1 MKKKIGILFFKELCS
16 LRVILYQGDSFKEF
30 YTLDDFVQTDF
41 GCKGIQIYMTMREI
55 SAAYNYLKKEYADT
69 HIIRQLKVYEK
80 PIGFTFYKKDE
91 NISRA
96 MTFYEMKYKI
106 GADDFDIKD
115 AYKIIKE
122 RKFKSWKQG
131 FTSYLRSI
139 LKLDEGLLEDVIGPY
154 APSLTPIIYTQ
165 VGKDFEN
172 VFCYDNVSAYP
183 YWLTQPL
190 PHYVGQTTFTGEEM
204 LQREDKTYYGCVK
217 FTHLVAKNI
226 KFEYYPLGIS
236 TDSKKQPRLYG
247 ENIYLRGTRIAL
259 AEEITLFG
267 YLDEILEI
275 VKRNYDF
282 DSYEVA
288 ENILEF
294 DLKIDEGLRKTV
306 LEFFN
311 DKQEKKH
318 NEENNDGEKI
328 TLNRLYGFLI
338 TRGNNAPAHYGQYI
352 VSRQRLS
359 IDRLVHEIGL
369 ENVVQS
375 HTDSIKFIGEENI
388 KFIDKYNEQIEFK
401 ELGKLDDEG
410 IFQKCHYFTNIT
422 GKYLNAKGEVGL
434 KHGGYDKL
442 GLAHLYKAKYEKITE
457 ESWFLGITDYYYS
470 KEHGY
475 CFTAVETN
483 FKNPIKVNGADI
495 S

>member
-1 MKKKIGILFFKELCS
+1 MRKKIGILFFKEICS
-16 LRVILYQGDSFKEF
+16 PRVILYQGDSFKEF

-41 GCKGIQIYMTMREI
+41 GCRGIQIYMTMREV

-69 HIIRQLKVYEK
+69 HVIRQLKIYNK

-91 NISRA
+91 CKDSSI
-96 MTFYEMKYKI
+96 TFYEMKYKI

-115 AYKIIKE
+115 AYKTIKE
-122 RKFKSWKQG
+122 RNYKNWKQG

-139 LKLDEGLLEDVIGPY
+139 LKLDEGLVEDVIGPY

-190 PHYVGQTTFTGEEM
+190 PHYVGHTTFTGEEM
-204 LQREDKTYYGCVK
+204 LQRKDKTYYGCITFK
-217 FTHLVAKNI
+217 DLRGKNYI
-226 KFEYYPLGIS
+226 TGHFPLGIS
-236 TDSKKQPRLYG
+236 TDSKKKPRLYG
-247 ENIYLRGTRIAL
+247 KNIYLCGTRVVV
-259 AEEITLFG
+259 AEEIMLFG

-275 VKRNYDF
+275 AKRNYTF
-282 DSYEVA
+282 ESYEIA
-288 ENILEF
+288 EDVIEF
-294 DLKIDEGLRKTV
+294 DLKIDEGLRETV

-311 DKQEKKH
+311 RKQEKKRKK
-318 NEENNDGEKI
+318 ENNKGEKI

-352 VSRQRLS
+352 VSRQRLN
-359 IDRLVHEIGL
+359 IDRLIHEIGL

-388 KFIDKYNEQIEFK
+388 KFIDKYNEQIEFE
-401 ELGKLDDEG
+401 ELGKFDDEDL
-410 IFQKCHYFTNIT
+410 FQKCHYFTNIT
-422 GKYLNAKGEVGL
+422 GKYLNRKGKVGL
-434 KHGGYDKL
+434 KHGGYDEF

-475 CFTAVETN
+475 CFAAVETN
-483 FKNPIKVNGADI
+483 FKKPFKVNGVDI
-495 S
+495 N